1 MNAPGW
7 VLAGILALGLVVVVD
22 VRRQHSAVSF
32 GHGWDDRGMAIESEG
47 ERW

>member
-7 VLAGILALGLVVVVD
+7 VLPGILALGLVVVD
-22 VRRQHSAVSF
+22 VQRQHSAVSF

-47 ERW
+47 ERR